1 MFGRLTLRRSDTG
14 GGAIDPVHGG
24 EGPALLVRNGQPLSA
39 LMIEAARGATGGSS

>member
-24 EGPALLVRNGQPLSA
+24 EGPAFSCATANRSPL
-39 LMIEAARGATGGSS
+39 

>member
-1 MFGRLTLRRSDTG
+1 MFGRLTLRRIDT

-24 EGPALLVRNGQPLSA
+24 EGPALLMRHGQPLSA